1 MSLIL
6 RNARVRLSTSTEEEG
21 AHDVSDAVTKV
32 TVERQ
37 LEMVDL
43 TTLPMTAR
51 NRIAGREEWLFDV
64 GLLQCFSTD
73 QGATGLRLDKLLDT
87 LAGITAA
94 GNTFRVAVLPKRD
107 QPRSVT
113 NPEYVGTCVLENY
126 SPLDGEVGN
135 LLKVTP
141 SFVGCGDLSR
151 DTTSEDDAIGHDTV
165 SVTLSEGSGT
175 VVCTLYTSDTLQV
188 NQTESAIIGGATV
201 SKGVTDTLVIQ
212 SGEHA
217 VLKKTFPITG
227 DTVSVSLSEAASVG
241 SASITSVSSS
251 DSIKVQAATEA
262 VKIAATFTASDTISV
277 RMSEVG
283 DSNIYSDIAHVQSTS
298 IGTSGASSRALAFLS
313 NVTAGSAIIV
323 ATTSSHAVTNV
334 TDSQGN
340 TYIEAV
346 PYNSVG
352 MSIWYCLN
360 AAAGATTVTVTYSGT
375 TSYDA
380 LIIHEYSG
388 VALTGALDTIASFQS
403 VSPISAGTDS
413 FATSSVIPIF
423 RRSLLFGF
431 AQITYPLATAPGT
444 GFTQRQEPF
453 VNTMTEDA
461 IQIEPVSTAATFSHS
476 GGSSNDTCGLL
487 LVFKPKIA

>member
-51 NRIAGREEWLFDV
+51 NRIAGREEWLLDV

-175 VVCTLYTSDTLQV
+175 VVCTVYTSDTINL
-188 NQTESAIIGGATV
+188 NHTDNAIIGGATV
-201 SKGVTDTLVIQ
+201 PKAVTDTLAVQ
-212 SGEHA
+212 AGEVT
-217 VLKKTFPITG
+217 VLTKTFPISG
-227 DTVSVSLSEAASVG
+227 
-241 SASITSVSSS
+241 
-251 DSIKVQAATEA
+251 
-262 VKIAATFTASDTISV
+262 DTISV
-277 RMSEVG
+277 SMTDVATVRDTAISKSVTDVMSVIATDGIMAQVAHATSDTITVQLLEAGSVG
-283 DSNIYSDIAHVQSTS
+283 IVQDVEFLQSASGTGS
-298 IGTSGASSRALAFLS
+298 GTSKAVAFSL
-313 NVTAGSAIIV
+313 NVVAGSLLVAAISASNSI
-323 ATTSSHAVTNV
+323 SSI
-334 TDSQGN
+334 TDTQGN
-340 TYIEAV
+340 TWQVAV
-346 PYNSVG
+346 GYNAHGIAV
-352 MSIWYCLN
+352 WYCEN
-360 AAAGATTVTVTYSGT
+360 AAAGATTVTVNFSGS
-375 TSYDA
+375 TSYNGVS
-380 LIIHEYSG
+380 IHEYAG
-388 VALTGALDTIASFQS
+388 VLTSGALDDTSEFSSF
-403 VSPISAGTDS
+403 SPVSAGTDS
-413 FATSSVIPIF
+413 FSTPSITPTYPK
-423 RRSLLFGF
+423 SLLFGF
-431 AQITYPLATAPGT
+431 TQIEYPLATAPGT
-444 GFTQRQEPF
+444 SFTQREEPF
-453 VNTMTEDA
+453 VNTMTEDR
-461 IQIEPVSTAATFSHS
+461 IEATVSAVSAVFSHS
-476 GGSSNDTCGLL
+476 GGTSDDTCGILC
-487 LVFKPKIA
+487 VFKPQVTF